1 MGQMSFLYFYVSKS
15 LSLLLFWTIADLFN
29 VAIDGRLHAVASYG
43 QAKDGKIMDLGR
55 LLQNRQLHDPPL
67 DAS

>member
-1 MGQMSFLYFYVSKS
+1 MSFLYFYVSNYK
-15 LSLLLFWTIADLFN
+15 SLLLCWAIAKLFF

-55 LLQNRQLHDPPL
+55 LFQNRELHDPPL